1 MNIAVTRKM
10 VIDMDL
16 SDKELLN
23 YALENGIIDRST
35 IQTKIEMN
43 ERKKYIE
50 KHNYSIWQGKDG
62 KYYTYLP
69 DEKSK
74 RGKKLVKRTSEK
86 SLEDA
91 IVSYYKSSNQEPTVE
106 SVFNMWLDDK
116 LKYNEIAKQS
126 YDKYKTNFKRFCNSI
141 SNKKIRYI
149 DEDYLENYIKSTIS
163 EMNLTSKAY
172 SDMRILI
179 KGIFKYAKKHGFT
192 NLSITNFLGDIDI
205 SQRSFKKVHKEPHNQ
220 VFCSDEEKQIENYI
234 LNERDTIIGLG
245 ILLSFNTGLRSGEL
259 AGLRWSDIKDNKIK
273 VLSTEVRYKDD
284 TGKYVFEVREF
295 PKTDAGFRE
304 IILTKHAQ
312 DIIKRIKVLNPFN
325 EFVFVK
331 NGKRVK
337 GQAFTRRLYTICDNL
352 NLKRRSLHKARMTYS
367 TKLID
372 GNVPESVIISQMGHT
387 DIETTKRY
395 YYYNNKTQ
403 EEMENVIDLALNS
416 KR

>member
-1 MNIAVTRKM
+1 
-10 VIDMDL
+10 MDF

-50 KHNYSIWQGKDG
+50 KHNYSIWHGKDG

-74 RGKKLVKRTSEK
+74 RGKKLVKRASEK
-86 SLEDA
+86 LLEDS
-91 IVSYYKSSNQEPTVE
+91 IINYYKSAEFEPTVE
-106 SVFNMWLDDK
+106 SVFNMWIDDK
-116 LKYNEIAKQS
+116 LKYNEITKQS
-126 YDKYKTNFKRFCNSI
+126 YDKYKTNFKRFCSGL
-141 SNKKIRYI
+141 SKKKIRYI
-149 DEDYLENYIKSTIS
+149 DEDGLEYYIKNTIS
-163 EMNLTSKAY
+163 KLNLTSKAY
-172 SDMRILI
+172 SDMRLLI
-179 KGIFKYAKKHGFT
+179 KGIFKYAKKHGYT

-205 SQRSFKKVHKEPHNQ
+205 SKRSFKKVHIDPRDK
-220 VFCSDEEKQIENYI
+220 VFFDYEEKQIENYI
-234 LNERDTIIGLG
+234 LKESDTIIGLG
-245 ILLSFNTGLRSGEL
+245 ILLSFKTGLRAGEL
-259 AGLRWSDIKDNKIK
+259 AGLRWSDIQDNKIR
-273 VLSTEVRYKDD
+273 VSSTEIRYKDD
-284 TGKYVFEVREF
+284 DGNYIFEVREF

-304 IILTKHAQ
+304 VILTKSAQ
-312 DIIKRIKVLNPFN
+312 NIIKRIKRLNPFN
-325 EFVFVK
+325 EYVFVK

-352 NLKRRSLHKARMTYS
+352 HMNRRSLHKARMTYS

-372 GNVPESVIISQMGHT
+372 GNVPESVIINQMGHT

-403 EEMENVIDLALNS
+403 EEMESAIDFALNS

>member
-1 MNIAVTRKM
+1 
-10 VIDMDL
+10 MDF

-50 KHNYSIWQGKDG
+50 KHTYSIWQGKDG
-62 KYYTYLP
+62 KFYTYLP
-69 DEKSK
+69 DEKSN

-86 SLEDA
+86 SLEDS
-91 IVSYYKSSNQEPTVE
+91 IVNYYKSTELEPTVE
-106 SVFNMWLDDK
+106 YVFGLWLEQK
-116 LKYNEIAKQS
+116 FKYNEITKQT
-126 YDKYKTNFKRFCNSI
+126 YDKYKTNFKRFCSSI

-149 DEDYLENYIKSTIS
+149 DDDYLEEYIKNTIS
-163 EMNLTSKAY
+163 ELNLTSKAY
-172 SDMRILI
+172 SDMRLLI
-179 KGIFKYAKKHGFT
+179 NGIFKYAKKHGYT

-205 SQRSFKKVHKEPHNQ
+205 SKRSFKKVHVDPSDK
-220 VFCSDEEKQIENYI
+220 VFFDYEEKQIENYI
-234 LNERDTIIGLG
+234 LNDRETIVGLG
-245 ILLSFNTGLRSGEL
+245 ILLAFDTGLRAGEL
-259 AGLRWSDIKDNKIK
+259 AGLRWTDIRDNKIR
-273 VLSTEVRYKDD
+273 VSSTEVRYKDD
-284 TGKYVFEVREF
+284 DGNYIFEVREF

-304 IILTKHAQ
+304 IILTKSAQ
-312 DIIKRIKVLNPFN
+312 DVIKRIKRLNPFN

-337 GQAFTRRLYTICDNL
+337 GQAFTRRLYTICDEL
-352 NLKRRSLHKARMTYS
+352 HLKKRSLHKARMTYS

-372 GNVPESVIISQMGHT
+372 GNVPESVIINQMGHT

-403 EEMENVIDLALNS
+403 EEMENAINFALNS